1 MGLFAVTTASPAT
14 VAALRYGG
22 SRGAFVAVRMRQQ
35 LIARRQSNSEGFLQ
49 SWDTHGSSDV
59 VTVAPVSE
67 TTETLQSFTDAQRRK
82 RAEATLAMLP
92 VRCLPLPIGES
103 EPCAICQG
111 TMEKGEAVRRLPC
124 AHVFHADCISTWL
137 YVKLTCPLDNLPV
150 DEGLEMLA
158 AAGDSTLQEAGQNAA
173 TFEPQR

>member
-1 MGLFAVTTASPAT
+1 MGAE
-14 VAALRYGG
+14 
-22 SRGAFVAVRMRQQ
+22 RMRQQ
-35 LIARRQSNSEGFLQ
+35 LVARRQSNSEGFLQ

-59 VTVAPVSE
+59 VTIAPVIE
-67 TTETLQSFTDAQRRK
+67 ATETQQSFTGAQRKK
-82 RAEATLAMLP
+82 RAEATLGMLP

-103 EPCAICQG
+103 EPCAICQA

-124 AHVFHADCISTWL
+124 AHVFHADCIAKWL

-158 AAGDSTLQEAGQNAA
+158 AAADATLQEAGQTVA
-173 TFEPQR
+173 